1 MFTPNPTSS
10 GEYMNT
16 VISQWLDTYRAAGK
30 ATSTIRNR
38 ASYVHMMAKET
49 NPLTITPQELQ
60 HYLASRDL
68 SPEGRKSMV
77 VALRSFYRWAYR
89 RQLTAIDLSLELPSV
104 TVPMG
109 TPKPIPA
116 VILARARAVADPETL
131 LMLDLGALAG
141 LRLHEIAAVHSDN
154 ISDFGLRV
162 KGKGGRV
169 RTVPIHPRLK
179 ERLAAVDGWAFPSSR
194 RTGAHS
200 SPDYVASRI
209 EAVIEP
215 PYTTHSLRHYFATSV
230 YRGTHD
236 LRSVQTL
243 LGHASIETT
252 QRYVLVDQDALN
264 AAVLSVA

>member
-1 MFTPNPTSS
+1 MKVAIN
-10 GEYMNT
+10 E
-16 VISQWLDTYRAAGK
+16 WLDTYKAAGK
-30 ATSTIRNR
+30 APSTIRNR
-38 ASYVHMMAKET
+38 GSYVRTMAKEI
-49 NPLTITPQELQ
+49 NPLTVTPQQLL

-68 SPEGRKSMV
+68 SPEGRKSMI
-77 VALRSFYRWAYR
+77 VALRSFYRWAHR
-89 RQLTAIDLSLELPSV
+89 RGLTAIDLSQELPSV

-116 VILARARAVADPETL
+116 AMLARARAIADDETL

-141 LRLHEIAAVHSDN
+141 LRLHEIAAVHSNDV
-154 ISDFGLRV
+154 SDFGLRI

-179 ERLAAVDGWAFPSSR
+179 ERLNAVQGWAFPSSR

-230 YRGTHD
+230 YQGTHD